1 MATSSYEYPVL
12 TPWIEALMTK
22 ATEAFK
28 NAPYVKEYMKVAH
41 ENQNIM
47 TGVTEA
53 PPPMLPPALTAG
65 PTPNDMA
72 KPQSQQQPQQSE

>member
-12 TPWIEALMTK
+12 TPWIDALMSK
-22 ATEAFK
+22 ATENFK

-47 TGVTEA
+47 TGVTDVA
-53 PPPMLPPALTAG
+53 PQLPPQSPALTTG
-65 PTPNDMA
+65 PTPNELA
-72 KPQSQQQPQQSE
+72 KPQKTE